1 MHYVTCK
8 VNMQAKPENSDPSFL
23 RIIWIS
29 NAGILYLLEPQLKC
43 LLMNYRAIDEAGG
56 IAIEGVLSG
65 SNSYIALDDIKFT
78 KGACPSASTSTSQ
91 ISDVTT
97 SSQLPVSTT
106 LLSTPCPSN
115 FRLPPRS
122 CDYDTNRGCRDLYG
136 NWNVTSGA
144 VANVG
149 PQVDHTTGTTAGQ
162 YIMLSNTAE
171 PRWLTLH
178 RAMTGIPCD
187 ICLSFYYSIQIGPLG
202 ALGIF
207 WQSYEEFRTS
217 NGTLIGFDIDSN
229 PPYTWEHYML
239 TIRLV

>member
-1 MHYVTCK
+1 M
-8 VNMQAKPENSDPSFL
+8 DF
-23 RIIWIS
+23 
-29 NAGILYLLEPQLKC
+29 
-43 LLMNYRAIDEAGG
+43 RAINEAGR

-65 SNSYIALDDIKFT
+65 NNSYIALDDIKFT
-78 KGACPSASTSTSQ
+78 KGACPSASTSASQ

-122 CDYDTNRGCRDLYG
+122 CDYDTNRGYRDLYG

-144 VANVG
+144 MASVG
-149 PQVDHTTGTTAGQ
+149 PHVDNTMGTTTGQ
-162 YIMLSNTAE
+162 YIMLSNTDK

-178 RAMTGIPCD
+178 RTMTGIPCD

-207 WQSYEEFRTS
+207 WQSFEEFNTT
-217 NGTLIGFDIDSN
+217 NGTLIGFDIDST
-229 PPYTWEHYML
+229 PPNTWEHYML